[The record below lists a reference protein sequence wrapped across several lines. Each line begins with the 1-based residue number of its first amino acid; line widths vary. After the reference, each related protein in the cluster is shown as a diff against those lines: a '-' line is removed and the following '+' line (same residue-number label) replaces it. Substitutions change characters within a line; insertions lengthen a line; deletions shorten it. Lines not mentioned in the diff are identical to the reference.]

1 VQDGVERTFDE
12 NIVRH
17 VMLDETEARMTGE
30 MGDIIGIAGYQVVH
44 GDDSVTFSKESVTQ
58 VRSEK
63 TCAASDQYTHRHT
76 TSSFFISGMVLS
88 SGETPVIWTLLT
100 VNKPLYM
107 RLQRLTFNH
116 PAADLNMPRAR
127 R

>member
-1 VQDGVERTFDE
+1 VIR
-12 NIVRH
+12 
-17 VMLDETEARMTGE
+17 
-30 MGDIIGIAGYQVVH
+30 
-44 GDDSVTFSKESVTQ
+44 SV
-58 VRSEK
+58 
-63 TCAASDQYTHRHT
+63 
-76 TSSFFISGMVLS
+76 
-88 SGETPVIWTLLT
+88 LT